1 MAAFRIRRPEI
12 GSVALSAI
20 VTLYL
25 LLATNQGFWSH
36 AVTYFDRAWVGLLA
50 LGAALWLTTFSVLTA
65 LSMKYVTKPLL
76 IFSILVS
83 VSASYFV
90 DRFGVIIDKD
100 MIGNVATTTG
110 PEAGHLLTGSLALHL
125 ALYAVVPSLVIAS
138 IKITHRRFFAKAGV
152 NFLFI
157 APSIVLSGL
166 LIYGNF
172 ATIAYALREHRDL
185 MPRFN
190 PAGPISA
197 AVRYGL
203 SAYRERNLVVQ
214 PLGTDATEGS
224 RIAGA
229 GKPVVV
235 VVVAGE
241 TARAMNF
248 SLNGYKRE
256 TNPELKALGVV
267 NYSDT
272 TSCGTATAVSLP
284 CMFSVYPRKQYS
296 DWKARSTE
304 NLVNVLTHAGVSV
317 TWWDNNTGSKGIANL
332 ISFASLSRQK
342 ESPLCNNGECL
353 DEILLAELD
362 RKLGSVRTNSV
373 VVLHQLGSHGPSYY
387 LRYPKAFRRFTP
399 DCRTPELMR
408 CTNDEIVNAYDNT
421 ILYTDHILA
430 SVARLIEKHQDQIAG
445 AMIYM
450 SDHGESLG
458 ENGIYLHGA
467 PYAIAPKEQTQ
478 VPFVAWFSKS
488 YQETMGV
495 DTACLMK
502 DADTPKSHDNLFHT
516 VLGMMDVQTSV
527 YDPSLDAF
535 ASCTRPEERKNG
547 ISGYHASRDA
557 VGAPV
562 GSL

>member
-1 MAAFRIRRPEI
+1 LAAFRIRRPEI